1 MQRLSLFALVLAV
14 CLALSSAFV
23 PAPRVLK
30 PVARV
35 SSLFGVARVCV
46 WVCPRVG
53 RPLPAVGQGRPGP
66 ALLPSPA
73 QPIGRLPSVYV
84 RTGRLTASHPYA
96 PPKNTHKK

>member
-35 SSLFGVARVCV
+35 SSRVWGCSCGWGCVGFASCGVTAACRGLG
-46 WVCPRVG
+46 WAG
-53 RPLPAVGQGRPGP
+53 AGP
-66 ALLPSPA
+66 AAQPSPA
-73 QPIGRLPSVYV
+73 QPSQFDAFLSCTYGLVD
-84 RTGRLTASHPYA
+84 
-96 PPKNTHKK
+96 

>member
-35 SSLFGVARVCV
+35 SECCLLVC
-46 WVCPRVG
+46 
-53 RPLPAVGQGRPGP
+53 L
-66 ALLPSPA
+66 
-73 QPIGRLPSVYV
+73 
-84 RTGRLTASHPYA
+84 
-96 PPKNTHKK
+96 